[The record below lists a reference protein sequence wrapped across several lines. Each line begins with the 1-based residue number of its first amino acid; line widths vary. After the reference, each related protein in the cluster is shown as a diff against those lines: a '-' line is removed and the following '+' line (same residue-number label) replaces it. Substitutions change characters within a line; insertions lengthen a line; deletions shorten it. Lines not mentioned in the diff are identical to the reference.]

1 MNYIFFGSPEF
12 AAIILEKLITAGFV
26 PQAVVCN
33 PDRPVGR
40 KKIIT
45 SPPTKLLAQK
55 YNISALQPE
64 VLSNSKLEILNS
76 KPDFAIVASY
86 AKIIPKNILE
96 LFPKGIIGVHPSLLP
111 KYRGS
116 TPIQS
121 VILNDEAE
129 TGVTLYLLDEK
140 IDHGSIIA
148 QQTLENND
156 LRTINYVK
164 LHDALAN
171 LGADLLIETLPKFI
185 EGKIKPVAQN
195 EAEATF
201 TKKFENRDGYV
212 DLEKDD
218 PVIIEKKVRALNP
231 EPGVW
236 TIITAETASLIRAN
250 KKIIGKR
257 MKILEA
263 EVINNKLK
271 LKKIQFEG
279 GKPQTLTN
287 K

>member
-111 KYRGS
+111 KYRGP

-121 VILNDEAE
+121 VILNGEAE

-140 IDHGSIIA
+140 VDHGPIIA
-148 QQTLENND
+148 QRALENND

-236 TIITAETASLIRAN
+236 TIVTAETVSLIRAN

-263 EVINNKLK
+263 EIIGGKLI

-279 GKPQTLTN
+279 GKPQSL
-287 K
+287 